1 MSPNT
6 RKTLSKRV
14 IRAAEAALA
23 SQQYVRSTIL
33 IAMMTAAATGFGS
46 AFANAEDIA
55 LSLVHPKGRVDVPVS
70 ALGEV
75 KAAATFAFRNT
86 ETGQVHE
93 YPDPHVYLCFSE
105 DIQKR
110 ICELT
115 RQIVGQPME
124 IVIDCATISKPIVRE
139 PLCTR
144 PCFQVSAN
152 DIAEATAL
160 AQRIRRGSNRACA
173 PST

>member
-1 MSPNT
+1 M
-6 RKTLSKRV
+6 
-14 IRAAEAALA
+14 
-23 SQQYVRSTIL
+23 RSTVL
-33 IAMMTAAATGFGS
+33 VAMITAAATGFGS

-70 ALGEV
+70 ALGDVE
-75 KAAATFAFRNT
+75 AEATFTFRNT
-86 ETGQVHE
+86 ETGQFHE
-93 YPDPHVYLCFSE
+93 YPNPHVEVCFAKDVRE
-105 DIQKR
+105 R
-110 ICELT
+110 ICDLT

-139 PLCTR
+139 PICTR
-144 PCFQVSAN
+144 ACFFISVA
-152 DIAEATAL
+152 DLADATAL